1 MGRRPQYTRRAL
13 SGGVVQLS
21 RLFSGHE
28 GRTLAALEPKEDGM
42 PVAYVQEFDI
52 VDGDTSTTNYD
63 SITEKLGNE
72 PGVQGLI
79 VHTAGFDH
87 DAGVFRI
94 LDVWESADALK
105 RFREERL
112 GPVIEEL
119 MARNPGATPP
129 QRETSYE
136 LHNVIRG

>member
-1 MGRRPQYTRRAL
+1 MAI
-13 SGGVVQLS
+13 
-21 RLFSGHE
+21 
-28 GRTLAALEPKEDGM
+28 
-42 PVAYVQEFDI
+42 AYVQEFDI

-63 SITEKLGNE
+63 SIAEKLGNE
-72 PGVQGLI
+72 PGVPGLI

-105 RFREERL
+105 RFREARL
-112 GPVIEEL
+112 GPVVEQL
-119 MARNPGATPP
+119 MASTPSATPP

>member
-1 MGRRPQYTRRAL
+1 MA
-13 SGGVVQLS
+13 
-21 RLFSGHE
+21 
-28 GRTLAALEPKEDGM
+28 
-42 PVAYVQEFDI
+42 VAYVQEFDI

-63 SITEKLGNE
+63 SIAEKLGNE
-72 PGVQGLI
+72 PGVPGLI
-79 VHTAGFDH
+79 VHTAGFDL

-94 LDVWESADALK
+94 LDVWESPDALK
-105 RFREERL
+105 RFREDRL

-119 MARNPGATPP
+119 MAGNPNATPP